1 MEYLLDT
8 SVISELRKK
17 QDMNANLL
25 KWSKKINP
33 NDTYLSVITIA
44 ELHASIL
51 TLQRQKE
58 VQKAKELKQWLND
71 FILINYKER
80 ILPIS
85 PDIALMYSRLMVP
98 DSKPAHDALIGA
110 TAWTHNLVLVSKNV
124 GNYSEVPVNM
134 INPFDL
140 IT

>member
-51 TLQRQKE
+51 TLQRQRE

-80 ILPIS
+80 ILPIT

-98 DSKPAHDALIGA
+98 DSKPVHDALIGA